1 MRYGSGPDSP
11 GEGMDGCAG
20 CAGIAVTEIVPTVTL
35 SMVDPGNDAESL
47 SRGRKTYLARCVGC
61 HRALPVRDYSRE
73 QWERVLPGMAHLA
86 KLNST
91 QVGELRGYVLAAI
104 QSRDESAKRS
114 AGSGH
119 PDGQEDGK

>member
-73 QWERVLPGMAHLA
+73 QWERVLPGINVCILVQEMVERRQY
-86 KLNST
+86 N
-91 QVGELRGYVLAAI
+91 
-104 QSRDESAKRS
+104 QSQKR
-114 AGSGH
+114 
-119 PDGQEDGK
+119 